1 MYTNIIFHI
10 DHSCIFICTFTFSDI
25 LRPFLSLDWI
35 GALIFALLGPFILIS
50 LHTLCT
56 KTACKPALPF
66 NQIPKTLNAYYDQKS
81 LLTVV
86 AFGVIVR
93 VLSLLPLGSTVRA
106 VSGKEIR
113 MNGFVTLLVLM
124 ALMPVLVYKKV
135 DLRFDFRET

>member
-1 MYTNIIFHI
+1 M
-10 DHSCIFICTFTFSDI
+10 CTFIFSDI

-135 DLRFDFRET
+135 DLR